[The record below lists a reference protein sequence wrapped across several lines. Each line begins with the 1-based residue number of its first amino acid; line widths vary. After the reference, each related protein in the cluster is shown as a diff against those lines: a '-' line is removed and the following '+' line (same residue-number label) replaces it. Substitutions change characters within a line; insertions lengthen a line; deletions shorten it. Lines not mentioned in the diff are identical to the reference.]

1 MTRIIAGCS
10 SNTCMNNDSLKL
22 TLRYLPK
29 VQKQKKGTKQY
40 QYLSF
45 TICSNPSTDN
55 SEFVSLILDKVLV
68 GFAIFVYT
76 S

>member
-10 SNTCMNNDSLKL
+10 SKRQLK
-22 TLRYLPK
+22 TDTTIPSK
-29 VQKQKKGTKQY
+29 GAETKKGTKQY

>member
-29 VQKQKKGTKQY
+29 VQKQKKARNNINIYPLQ
-40 QYLSF
+40 
-45 TICSNPSTDN
+45 
-55 SEFVSLILDKVLV
+55 
-68 GFAIFVYT
+68 FAAIRLQTTTNLFP
-76 S
+76 